1 MSSLFERLMEVA
13 ADPVATRRL
22 LTRHERARGRRRIV
36 AVMHTS
42 SSDIDAW
49 LKQIVPPAPNADRR
63 RPQHFCRREETKN
76 VP

>member
-1 MSSLFERLMEVA
+1 MSSLFERLMDVA

-22 LTRHERARGRRRIV
+22 LAQHERARGRRRIV

-49 LKQIVPPAPNADRR
+49 LKQIVPPASKTDRR
-63 RPQHFCRREETKN
+63 RPQRF
-76 VP
+76 